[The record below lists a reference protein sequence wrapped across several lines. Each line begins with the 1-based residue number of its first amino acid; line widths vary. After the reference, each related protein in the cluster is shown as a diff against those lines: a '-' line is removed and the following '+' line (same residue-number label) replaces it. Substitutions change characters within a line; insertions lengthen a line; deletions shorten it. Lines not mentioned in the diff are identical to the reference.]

1 MKIYTKLTTLLLS
14 LLLIVTGT
22 GIIFT
27 YQFSKNFFNK
37 NLLNNLLE
45 KTNTIEY
52 ILKNFS
58 NLQYE
63 HLQNILDTSHY
74 RITLIKSDGT
84 VIFESTKPPEELINL
99 ENHLHRKEIA
109 DALKNGTGYSRRYS
123 ATIGKEMIYFAK
135 AIQPPGNSS
144 NLFSNTNIIRLAI
157 TTDEVELNMTWLRSR
172 ILQSVIIIFLFTSF
186 IVVIASKYLTKPIM
200 KMASVAEQI
209 SLGNLEHRIEVRSN
223 DEIGKLA
230 NSLNKMIDKLNED
243 IVKLKKLEL
252 IRKQFLGNVSH
263 ELRTPI
269 FSLQTAIET
278 LLDGAV
284 DDRSVNREF
293 LEKALNNAKRIDQ
306 LLSDLI
312 EISRIES
319 GEMKMNMGYFNLKN
333 FLNECIELS
342 SDEANKNGLSLICII
357 PDENIF
363 TYGDKERLYQVME
376 NLISNAIKYTPS
388 GGNIK
393 VYTKSDSQSVEIFV
407 EDNGIGIPEKHIDR
421 IFERF
426 YRVDEDRS
434 RNVGGTGLGLAIV
447 KHIVEAHN
455 SKVNV
460 KSQVGHGSV
469 FSFKLKKKT
478 A

>member
-22 GIIFT
+22 GILFT

-84 VIFESTKPPEELINL
+84 VIFESTKLPEELINL
-99 ENHLHRKEIA
+99 ENHLHRKEIV

-172 ILQSVIIIFLFTSF
+172 ILQSIIIIFLFTSF